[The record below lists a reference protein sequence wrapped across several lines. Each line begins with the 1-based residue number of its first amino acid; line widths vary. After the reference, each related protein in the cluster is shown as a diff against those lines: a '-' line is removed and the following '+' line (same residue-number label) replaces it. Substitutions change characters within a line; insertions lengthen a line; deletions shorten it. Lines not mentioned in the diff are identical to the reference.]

1 MEIRRG
7 LLDDPRWLAAA
18 IGGIV
23 SAIAALW
30 AMRGLP
36 LGFAAFWLTSLP
48 IFAAGLGFGSGSAFG
63 ALCVGT
69 VMVLVLASEWQHDV
83 QQMLVLAFPIR
94 SAKSN
99 T

>member
-18 IGGIV
+18 IGGIA

-36 LGFAAFWLTSLP
+36 LGFAAFW
-48 IFAAGLGFGSGSAFG
+48 
-63 ALCVGT
+63 
-69 VMVLVLASEWQHDV
+69 
-83 QQMLVLAFPIR
+83 
-94 SAKSN
+94 
-99 T
+99 